1 MRTKRPLALLTP
13 SILLEVASH
22 MAMGVALGLGF
33 AFILTHIAALGVGA
47 LIALSADPED
57 TMQVFVMTCVTT
69 FGIGTTFTGIVF
81 MTMKNSE

>member
-13 SILLEVASH
+13 SILLEVATH
-22 MAMGVALGLGF
+22 MAMGVALGLAF
-33 AFILTHIAALGVGA
+33 AFILTHIAALGVDA
-47 LIALSADPED
+47 LIALSPEN

-81 MTMKNSE
+81 MTMKESE